1 MVSRIQREEKKVDW
15 NFTHAR
21 PRIAESSSGPTVD
34 ISPNLSRKTNS
45 NCGPEIPMRLCI
57 IDYAPPRIT
66 FTVPWKCTP
75 LPSSPSGGRKPTRF
89 TIVNERRSRPT
100 NPYNNLAPVHRP
112 AYVEMLANRGESV
125 RKLVELQP
133 LPVIKSKER
142 RRYGR
147 RASAAVEYEKGA
159 GRGAR
164 IILSQCLNEDAYI
177 RSCTSGHDHHHQHVF
192 IEIHLN

>member
-1 MVSRIQREEKKVDW
+1 MRARESRNRRPGRLSIFPQTYRAKLIQIAAPKFRCVFASSITRRHVLLSPYRENV
-15 NFTHAR
+15 
-21 PRIAESSSGPTVD
+21 PP
-34 ISPNLSRKTNS
+34 SP
-45 NCGPEIPMRLCI
+45 
-57 IDYAPPRIT
+57 PPL
-66 FTVPWKCTP
+66 
-75 LPSSPSGGRKPTRF
+75 LPFRGGRKPTRF

-164 IILSQCLNEDAYI
+164 IILSQCLNEDVYI